1 MEEEF
6 VMNDAKTE
14 RKIEIEN
21 YIKENNV
28 TAIRNLLDAG
38 MAPMEEIS
46 FVTTYGG
53 KEYEG
58 NTNLLNLA
66 CLHDNLDVVK
76 VLVEYGLDLN
86 PAGESLLYVPLTWK
100 RGAIFSYL
108 VECGASI
115 NKNKDEVERLFLW
128 LEKCDFSQIQE
139 AVKKLKLPLANGGN
153 MLRSA
158 ASKGNIPMVQYL
170 LSEGVDI
177 NYHKSN
183 MVFPYASTAIT
194 EAARHD
200 NMEMVQYLAEQGADI
215 LIEDKYGDR
224 PYTLAVKNKNK
235 EMIEFLKKLE
245 PADLHSELEKTK
257 KLKSYKLP
265 ESLCDYL
272 KTGPL
277 LLEFPNGRCLK
288 WMKLYSYT
296 DTVEMKWGRK
306 KVLSIMEDLDQY
318 SDVLLVWSPKDKK
331 VCFID
336 VEHEQFQ
343 PVCTWEEFIANP
355 EGYLHDMVEGK
366 YA

>member
-1 MEEEF
+1 MS
-6 VMNDAKTE
+6 NANTE

-28 TAIRNLLDAG
+28 AAIRNLLDSG
-38 MAPMEEIS
+38 MAPMEKIHYMERDWKDRECEY
-46 FVTTYGG
+46 TT
-53 KEYEG
+53 
-58 NTNLLNLA
+58 TLLQMS
-66 CLHDNLDVVK
+66 CFHDKLDIVK
-76 VLVEYGLDLN
+76 LLVEYGLDLN
-86 PAGESLLYVPLTWK
+86 PAGESLLYLPLTWK
-100 RGAIFSYL
+100 RTAIFSYM

-115 NKNKDEVERLFLW
+115 EKSQKEVERFFLW
-128 LEKCDFSQIQE
+128 LGKCDFAEIQE

-158 ASKGNIPMVQYL
+158 ASKGNLPMVQYL

-177 NYHKSN
+177 NYHKPD
-183 MVFPYASTAIT
+183 MIYPYASTAII

-200 NMEMVQYLAEQGADI
+200 NMEMVQYLAEQGADV
-215 LIEDKYGDR
+215 LIEDKHGDR
-224 PYTLAVKNKNK
+224 PYTLAVKNKNA
-235 EMIEFLKKLE
+235 EMVEFLKRLEPEDLHNKLE
-245 PADLHSELEKTK
+245 KAK

-265 ESLCDYL
+265 QSLSDYL

-288 WMKLYSYT
+288 WVKLYSYT

-306 KVLSIMEDLDQY
+306 KVLSIMEDLDEY
-318 SDVLLVWSPKDKK
+318 SDVLLVWSPKEKK
-331 VCFID
+331 LCFID
-336 VEHEQFQ
+336 VEHEQFH

-366 YA
+366 YDS

>member
-1 MEEEF
+1 MSD
-6 VMNDAKTE
+6 VNTE

-28 TAIRNLLDAG
+28 TAIRSLLDAG
-38 MAPMEEIS
+38 MAPLEEIV
-46 FVTTYGG
+46 FVTMYKGS
-53 KEYEG
+53 EYEG

-66 CLHDNLDVVK
+66 CLHDKLDVVK

-86 PAGESLLYVPLTWK
+86 PAGKSLLYVPLTWQ

-108 VECGASI
+108 VECGATIEKSQ
-115 NKNKDEVERLFLW
+115 KEVERLFLW
-128 LEKCDFSQIQE
+128 LEKCDFAEIQE

-158 ASKGNIPMVQYL
+158 ASKGNLPMVQYL
-170 LSEGVDI
+170 LAEGVDI
-177 NYHKSN
+177 NYHKAN
-183 MVFPYASTAIT
+183 MVFPYESTAIT

-200 NMEMVQYLAEQGADI
+200 NLEMVHYLAEQGADI

-235 EMIEFLKKLE
+235 EMIEFLKELE
-245 PADLHSELEKTK
+245 PADLHSELEKEK

-265 ESLCDYL
+265 QGLCDYL

-288 WMKLYSYT
+288 WAKLYSYT

-306 KVLSIMEDLDQY
+306 KVLSIMEELDQY
-318 SDVLLVWSPKDKK
+318 GDVLLVWSPKEQK

-336 VEHEQFQ
+336 IEHEQFQ
-343 PVCTWEEFIANP
+343 PVCTWEEFIAKP
-355 EGYLHDMVEGK
+355 EEYLHDMVEGK
-366 YA
+366 YSS